1 MPTRKRQNRLD
12 WKSPELLEQIVE
24 LSQNGLTNAQVAH
37 CLRIAPQT
45 LLKNADASE
54 EVAAALAQG
63 RSIGIRRVANKLFE
77 DALEGNTRAQM
88 FYLKAVGGWREKEEA
103 QVSVADRADAAFA
116 AVEKE
121 EMARLKVMR
130 EEGQAALQKMADQ
143 LSNQQGVVN

>member
-1 MPTRKRQNRLD
+1 V
-12 WKSPELLEQIVE
+12 LLEQIIE

-37 CLRIAPQT
+37 CLRISPQT
-45 LLKNADASE
+45 LLKNADASD

-63 RSIGIRRVANKLFE
+63 RSIGVRRVANKLFE

-88 FYLKAVGGWREKEEA
+88 FYLKAVGGWRETETA

-121 EMARLKVMR
+121 EMARLKTMK
-130 EEGQAALQKMADQ
+130 EEGQAALQQIAEQ
-143 LSNQQGVVN
+143 LSNRQGVVN